1 MKRIYKFLILT
12 VLATGTMFYSCE
24 TLELEELAS
33 PNALAEDQADPAL
46 LFNNIQ
52 LSYRNAIDTFNAI
65 GGDLSRSDY
74 MFGRNYFNNFG
85 PNTMNGPWASLYT
98 SMIPDIAAM
107 EAKAAADETLNL
119 SFHIGASKTMQ
130 AHLMMLL
137 VDYLGDIVWDE
148 AFDPDFPQP
157 IVDDDASVYTAA
169 EGILAEGKGL
179 LQSALTD
186 FNNDQLIVNDI
197 LDMFF
202 AQGSPGSSSIEQW
215 IRLARTIKMRA
226 DLTTGEYDDVIAAT
240 NVLGAGDDFY
250 FEYGT
255 NELNPDTRH
264 PDYDADYR
272 SDGANIYQSNWL
284 MDLMAG
290 DFGELSSNDDPR
302 RRYYFFRQNWR
313 TPGNFSLFE
322 DVNGLFGPPGAIYI
336 SSGDGNGE
344 TLQCSLQETP
354 THLQFTPDEDY
365 WCSMRLGY
373 WGRAHG
379 NDEGTPPDNFLR
391 TASGVYPV
399 GGSFDGIADAFPYVG
414 VFPNLGQQVGL
425 GRGAQGAGILPV
437 LMASY
442 VDFWK
447 AEAYLAS
454 NQPAMATM
462 YYEAGITN
470 SIDFVA
476 EFGARDATG
485 DYGNAPDDVDISD
498 FIANKVAEFDSAPT
512 ESVLDGFGWP
522 TTKGKWDLHGEQY
535 FIAMYGGAADGWNY
549 VRRTG
554 GPDTMMRSI
563 EEVPGPYPRTLLYPT
578 NEAIANP
585 NITQRTD
592 NNTQVFWDSGATS
605 TAN

>member
-52 LSYRNAIDTFNAI
+52 LSYRNAMDTFNAI
-65 GGDLSRSDY
+65 GGDLSRTDY

-85 PNTMNGPWASLYT
+85 PNSLNGPWASLYT

-107 EAKAAADETLNL
+107 EEKAAADETLNL
-119 SFHIGASKTMQ
+119 TFHIGAAKTMQ
-130 AHLMMLL
+130 AHLMMVL
-137 VDYLGDIVWDE
+137 VDYLGDIVWSE
-148 AFDPDFPQP
+148 AFNPEFPQP
-157 IVDDDASVYTAA
+157 VVDDDSAVYDAA
-169 EGILAEGKGL
+169 LTVLAQGKTSL
-179 LQSALTD
+179 NTALTD

-202 AQGSPGSSSIEQW
+202 AQGSPNSSSIERW
-215 IRLARTIKMRA
+215 IRLNNTIKMRA
-226 DLTTGEYDDVIAAT
+226 DLTTGNYAGVINAT
-240 NVLGAGDDFY
+240 DILGEGDDFY

-272 SDGANIYQSNWL
+272 SDGANIYQSNWM
-284 MDLMAG
+284 MDLMCG
-290 DFGELSSNDDPR
+290 DFGELSANDDPR

-313 TPGNFSLFE
+313 TPGSFSLFE
-322 DVNGLFGPPGAIYI
+322 DVDGLFGPPGLIYT

-354 THLQFTPDEDY
+354 THLQFTPDEEY

-373 WGRAHG
+373 WGRMHG

-391 TASGVYPV
+391 TATGVYPV

-425 GRGAQGAGILPV
+425 GRGAGGAGILPV
-437 LMASY
+437 VMASFP
-442 VDFWK
+442 DFWK
-447 AEAYLAS
+447 SEAYLATG
-454 NQPAMATM
+454 QPAMASM
-462 YYEAGITN
+462 YFEAGITK
-470 SIDFVA
+470 SIDFVTD
-476 EFGARDATG
+476 FGSRDATG
-485 DYGNAPDDVDISD
+485 DYSNAPDATTISD

-512 ESVLDGFGWP
+512 ESTLDGFGWP
-522 TTKGKWDLHGEQY
+522 TVKGKWELHGEQY
-535 FIAMYGGAADGWNY
+535 FIAMYSASADGFNY

-554 GPDTMMRSI
+554 GPDSMARSI
-563 EEVPGPYPRTLLYPT
+563 EEIPGTYPRTLLYPT

-592 NNTQVFWDSGATS
+592 NSTLVFWDSGATGP
-605 TAN
+605 AN